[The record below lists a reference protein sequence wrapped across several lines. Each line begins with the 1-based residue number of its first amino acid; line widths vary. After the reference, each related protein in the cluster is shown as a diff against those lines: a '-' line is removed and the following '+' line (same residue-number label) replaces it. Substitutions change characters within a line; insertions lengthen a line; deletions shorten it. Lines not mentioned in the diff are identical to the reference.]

1 LSQVLKLSSSF
12 IICRYT
18 SWKDG
23 LLDELKPSL
32 RELSK
37 RLGIKEVVSL
47 CDKFISNLKTKFPK
61 DSMNSIP
68 ESEEC
73 EDINT
78 AICPK
83 GLQFE
88 ESVHFFRL

>member
-1 LSQVLKLSSSF
+1 LIF
-12 IICRYT
+12 C
-18 SWKDG
+18 
-23 LLDELKPSL
+23 
-32 RELSK
+32 
-37 RLGIKEVVSL
+37 
-47 CDKFISNLKTKFPK
+47 CDKFISNLKTKFPQ

-88 ESVHFFRL
+88 ESESMNTIEHVEGLSSSSKQSFQEVYLHMMKEEESFRTDH